1 MSYESNHDF
10 ESYTKWKFDNN
21 SDQPFKKFKDIEFN
35 IKEYSP
41 AVFDEIR
48 RYD

>member
-1 MSYESNHDF
+1 MSYESNQDF